1 MSDGTNAVTGHAAE
15 HPGYRTFILVWVAL
29 LLLTAALVGLS
40 HLGQSYAVLGLL
52 TITPLKAALVF
63 YFFMHLKYEST
74 LFKGVLFVTLATLL
88 IFFALLFAD
97 VAFR

>member
-1 MSDGTNAVTGHAAE
+1 MTEPENTMAE
-15 HPGYRTFILVWVAL
+15 NPIDHPGYRTFVLVWVTL